1 MQSCCS
7 LIGSASAAA
16 PRPIASIHFNCCSP
30 FAFASAAA
38 RRLHPLQLRRSI
50 ASVSTAPRLRAPRL
64 RLIQLLLL
72 NCIRFD
78 CCSPPA
84 VLEDSSPCPMFS
96 AEIEV
101 QVHRSCVTSLVPP
114 HEHPISVT
122 HGHTIKILISNGLR
136 LHA

>member
-38 RRLHPLQLRRSI
+38 PRLHPLQLRRSI
-50 ASVSTAPRLRAPRL
+50 ASVSTAPRLRP
-64 RLIQLLLL
+64 IQLLLL

-101 QVHRSCVTSLVPP
+101 QVQRSRITSLVPP

-122 HGHTIKILISNGLR
+122 HGHTVKILISNGLR
-136 LHA
+136 LHALCG